1 MSPNP
6 RTRARLLKAAED
18 LFGERGFKKVT
29 VREICRA
36 AKANVAA
43 VNYHFGDKLGL
54 YREVLQFAIDGMR
67 ATNESARVEGKGR
80 PPEEQLRRYLGIFLA
95 RVLSPGSEGVH
106 RLITREVNDPTPA
119 FDALVEQGLRPRI
132 EYLSGL
138 VAEIMKCDR
147 KDPRVLR
154 CVGSIQSQALAY
166 LRNPIAVRLGFVFK
180 PTPEFIEKTADHIAT
195 FSIAGIRAVGRT
207 PGPLRKHAR
216 RTP

>member
-1 MSPNP
+1 MTPDP

-18 LFGERGFKKVT
+18 LFGQKGFKKVT

-36 AKANVAA
+36 ARANVAS

-54 YREVLQFAIDGMR
+54 YREVLQSAIDRMR
-67 ATNESARVEGKGR
+67 ATNEAAREEGKGR
-80 PPEEQLRRYLGIFLA
+80 PPEEQLRRYLRLLLA
-95 RVLSPGSEGVH
+95 RILSPGSEGIH

-119 FDALVEQGLRPRI
+119 FDTLVEQGLRPRI

-138 VAEIMKCDR
+138 VAEIMRCDR

-154 CVGSIQSQALAY
+154 CVGSIQSQAFTY
-166 LRNPIAVRLGFVFK
+166 LKNPVATRLGFTFK

-195 FSIAGIRAVGRT
+195 FSIAGVRAIART
-207 PGPLRKHAR
+207 PPHPKA
-216 RTP
+216 

>member
-1 MSPNP
+1 MNPDP

-18 LFGERGFKKVT
+18 LFGQRGLKKVT
-29 VREICRA
+29 VREICHA

-54 YREVLQFAIDGMR
+54 YREVLQSAIDRMR
-67 ATNESARVEGKGR
+67 ETNESARKEGKGR
-80 PPEEQLRRYLGIFLA
+80 SPEDQLRRYLQIFLA

-138 VAEIMKCDR
+138 VAEIMKCDG

-154 CVGSIQSQALAY
+154 CVGSIQSQAFTY
-166 LRNPIAVRLGFVFK
+166 LKNPIATRLGFSFK
-180 PTPEFIEKTADHIAT
+180 PTPEFIAQTADHIAT
-195 FSIAGIRAVGRT
+195 FSIAGIRAIAKT
-207 PGPLRKHAR
+207 AR
-216 RTP
+216 AN

>member
-1 MSPNP
+1 MTPDP
-6 RTRARLLKAAED
+6 RTRARLLKAAEE

-29 VREICRA
+29 VREICHA

-54 YREVLQFAIDGMR
+54 YREVLQSAIDRMR
-67 ATNESARVEGKGR
+67 ETNETARKEGQGR
-80 PPEEQLRRYLGIFLA
+80 PPEEQLRRYLRIFLA

-132 EYLSGL
+132 EYLSGV
-138 VAEIMKCDR
+138 VAGIMHCDP

-154 CVGSIQSQALAY
+154 CVGSIQSQAFTY
-166 LRNPIAVRLGFVFK
+166 LKNPIATRLGFGFK
-180 PTPEFIEKTADHIAT
+180 PSPEFIEQAADHIAT
-195 FSIAGIRAVGRT
+195 FSIAGIRAIART
-207 PGPLRKHAR
+207 KPRAN
-216 RTP
+216 